1 MKKSIERE
9 EEEKSLLLPSRRAKN
24 NRDNAIAMKQRVL
37 QILFFIIIN
46 NQLPP
51 ILKEER
57 ILGNPS
63 SEGKLIPPNKTTTSR
78 FRDIAALVRELL
90 GSGFAGVKGLDHGES
105 FAFYI

>member
-1 MKKSIERE
+1 MRKSIERE

-24 NRDNAIAMKQRVL
+24 NRDNATAMKQRVL
-37 QILFFIIIN
+37 QILFFIIIK
-46 NQLPP
+46 NQLPL
-51 ILKEER
+51 ILKEENFR
-57 ILGNPS
+57 QPFIRRQAY
-63 SEGKLIPPNKTTTSR
+63 PPNKTTTGR